1 MAVRKFAEDSS
12 VPVDR
17 SRAEIR
23 DLLSSW
29 GCSGMGWT
37 DHFAEGTVE
46 LGFVWDPAL
55 VARVG
60 AKGTNCRKHYRFT
73 CAECNWRDG
82 FAIPAEAVLYRVAM
96 RLKIGTD
103 PQKQRT
109 AHRLLLLK
117 IKADLNAAQAGLA
130 KAEEVFLPWI
140 VDKHGATVSEKL
152 LPLLKQNF
160 AALPAA
166 GGTGTGANS

>member
-1 MAVRKFAEDSS
+1 MTTRRIYAADTS

-17 SRAEIR
+17 TRAEIR

-37 DHFAEGTVE
+37 DHFREGDVE
-46 LGFVWDPAL
+46 LGFVWDPAV
-55 VARVG
+55 VARQGVS
-60 AKGTNCRKHYRFT
+60 ATRCRRHYLNT
-73 CAECNWRDG
+73 CAECGWKDG
-82 FAIPAEAVLYRVAM
+82 FKDLGDHVLFRVRM
-96 RLKIGTD
+96 RLKVGTD
-103 PQKQRT
+103 PQKQRS

-140 VDKHGATVSEKL
+140 VDAAGTTVSEHV
-152 LPLLKQNF
+152 LPRLKQAY
-160 AALPAA
+160 AALPP
-166 GGTGTGANS
+166 GPKENQ